1 MTFMDIVDMAAPNMK
16 NTVVTLTKG
25 SGIGSLELLV
35 RVPVAVMHP
44 HTAPLSY
51 VKVRVLEKSIN
62 SLFLSKTIFI
72 QISTFNIF

>member
-16 NTVVTLTKG
+16 NTVVTLTKE
-25 SGIGSLELLV
+25 SGIGNLELLV
-35 RVPVAVMHP
+35 RVPVVVMHP

-62 SLFLSKTIFI
+62 SLFLSKFL
-72 QISTFNIF
+72 SSNNFHPN

>member
-16 NTVVTLTKG
+16 NTVVTHTKG

-35 RVPVAVMHP
+35 RVPVVVMHP

-51 VKVRVLEKSIN
+51 VKVRVLKKSIS
-62 SLFLSKTIFI
+62 SLFLSKFIFN
-72 QISTFNIF
+72 FHPN